1 MCWHGILTEDG
12 TGILSKEPNPTGGT
26 EDGTGILF
34 EEPNPTGSRP
44 SDLIGLCGIG
54 VSFKV
59 GQHTKPHPPN
69 TQGKARRTR
78 WHGIVNPTHS
88 PIQYV
93 LYCIRS
99 MAVTYANPKTITA
112 ERGQSAHPRVP
123 QSLRRLQAAHD
134 HRPPPHTNR
143 TCTVLNQTFSWT

>member
-12 TGILSKEPNPTGGT
+12 TGILSQEPNPTGGT

-59 GQHTKPHPPN
+59 GQHTKPHPPQN
-69 TQGKARRTR
+69 TRKGKEDKVARNCKPDPQPLIASDP
-78 WHGIVNPTHS
+78 W
-88 PIQYV
+88 
-93 LYCIRS
+93 
-99 MAVTYANPKTITA
+99 
-112 ERGQSAHPRVP
+112 
-123 QSLRRLQAAHD
+123 QSLTQTPKPSR
-134 HRPPPHTNR
+134 HRGDNLRIH
-143 TCTVLNQTFSWT
+143 VYHKA